1 MLTQNSLAGSKRI
14 ANFMD
19 SIFAIGAS
27 KKDRPSSRYIKQI
40 KVRSCEMTYGED
52 NVIEVRLV
60 KEGSYLHMAQT
71 GFGTEHD
78 NLDEPDAD
86 DIRRSEAE
94 DEIARRLR
102 EGETYRSI
110 QRDLR
115 VSNSTIAQVKRS
127 LSTPNNP

>member
-27 KKDRPSSRYIKQI
+27 KKDRPSSRNIKQI

-71 GFGTEHD
+71 GFGTELD

-115 VSNSTIAQVKRS
+115 VSPKLIARVKSS
-127 LSTPNNP
+127 LGDE